1 MEILVEESVLAC
13 FMEMDARL
21 LRIIRGARVGTD
33 LGLWRLR
40 FRRDHSASSAAST
53 HGAI

>member
-1 MEILVEESVLAC
+1 MGILMKESVLAC

-21 LRIIRGARVGTD
+21 LRIIRGGRVATD

-40 FRRDHSASSAAST
+40 FRRDHSASPADSI